1 MRGHHSAIVAI
12 LLGGT
17 VAGLVDIGAASAIN
31 GFLDPIVI
39 CHAIA
44 SGVIGPAAA
53 KAGGMQT
60 ALLGLVLQVA
70 MSLIIAT
77 IYNFGASMLP
87 VLRRQWLPAGLA
99 FGVGVFFVMEFAV
112 VPLSAIGHFP
122 KFTLQSFALNMAAML
137 LFGVIIAWFARG
149 ERR

>member
-17 VAGLVDIGAASAIN
+17 IAGLVDIGAASAIN

-44 SGVIGPAAA
+44 AGAVGPAAA

-70 MSLIIAT
+70 MSLVIAT
-77 IYNFGASMLP
+77 IYNFGASVFP

-149 ERR
+149 ERH

>member
-44 SGVIGPAAA
+44 SGAIGPAAA
-53 KAGGMQT
+53 KAGGMPT

-70 MSLIIAT
+70 MSLLIAT

-99 FGVGVFFVMEFAV
+99 FGVGVFFVLEFAV

-137 LFGVIIAWFARG
+137 LFGLIIAWFARG